1 MFNYTI
7 TGIMLSF
14 SVIFLIIVSL
24 DLEYT
29 TSYKI
34 SFGQTSNFSD
44 GNNVISNSNS
54 SSSSSGSGINSS
66 NIETAT
72 TEEQQQEE
80 GTATTAAANTTDDWL
95 TFSNNKF
102 ELKYPPHDWMAE
114 KKLSKFH
121 VLDFKLIKNN
131 PFSFIGI
138 SFSSLADS
146 DKLTNEIILDEA
158 ENFGR
163 SASSSGYEIYE
174 VLQKNLNKYNIDT
187 NPSSSHII
195 KYKYQDKELEGK
207 LMEIF
212 SVIDKKLFTLTY
224 QSTIE
229 NFDKDLPVVEKIV
242 DSIKIIN

>member
-7 TGIMLSF
+7 IGIMLSF

-54 SSSSSGSGINSS
+54 SSGINSS

-72 TEEQQQEE
+72 PEEQQQEK
-80 GTATTAAANTTDDWL
+80 GTAAAAAANTTDDWL

-207 LMEIF
+207 LLEIF
-212 SVIDKKLFTLTY
+212 SIIDKRLFTLTY

-229 NFDKDLPVVEKIV
+229 NFDQDLLLVEKII
-242 DSIKIIN
+242 DSIKIMN

>member
-7 TGIMLSF
+7 ISIMLSF

-54 SSSSSGSGINSS
+54 SSSSSSSINSS

-146 DKLTNEIILDEA
+146 DKLTNEIVLDEA
-158 ENFGR
+158 ENFGK

-229 NFDKDLPVVEKIV
+229 NFDKDLPTVEKII
-242 DSIKIIN
+242 DSIKIMN

>member
-1 MFNYTI
+1 
-7 TGIMLSF
+7 MLSF

-54 SSSSSGSGINSS
+54 SSSSSGINSS

-212 SVIDKKLFTLTY
+212 CIIDKKLFTLTF

-229 NFDKDLPVVEKIV
+229 NFDKDLPTVEKII
-242 DSIKIIN
+242 DSIKIMN